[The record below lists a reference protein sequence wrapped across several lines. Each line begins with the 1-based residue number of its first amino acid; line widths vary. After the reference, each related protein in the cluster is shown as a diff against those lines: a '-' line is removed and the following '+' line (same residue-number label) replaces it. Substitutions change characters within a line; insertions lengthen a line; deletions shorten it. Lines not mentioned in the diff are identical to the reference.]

1 MRPFKLGITDPHP
14 EFGFIG
20 KRAFGEL
27 CEQPLETPESL
38 FRFTLRKKNFS
49 LSKEEGIFRLGLG

>member
-1 MRPFKLGITDPHP
+1 LGITDPHP

-20 KRAFGEL
+20 KRALGEL